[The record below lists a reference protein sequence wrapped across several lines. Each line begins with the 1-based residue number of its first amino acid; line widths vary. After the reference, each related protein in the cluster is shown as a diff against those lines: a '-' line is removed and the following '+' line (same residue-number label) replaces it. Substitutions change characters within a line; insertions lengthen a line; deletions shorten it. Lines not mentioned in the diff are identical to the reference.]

1 MRKRLI
7 TAIKTTLI
15 GLMTISGC
23 NASSTRTVVYNPN
36 ATAKDAAVLQV
47 QIESVEMG
55 KNLSMS
61 MVGPNSHFTGRVL
74 ASTGMESPPAQVRV
88 DFDWHTGLEPKAKQ
102 AVRLKLNNDGVVYSV
117 EASE

>member
-23 NASSTRTVVYNPN
+23 NASSTRTVEYNPN
-36 ATAKDAAVLQV
+36 ATAQDAAVLQV

>member
-1 MRKRLI
+1 MKKTVI
-7 TAIKTTLI
+7 TAIKTTLV

-23 NASSTRTVVYNPN
+23 SLSSTRTVEYNPN
-36 ATAKDAAVLQV
+36 ATAQDAAVLEV

-61 MVGPNSHFTGRVL
+61 MVGPNSHFTGKVL
-74 ASTGMESPPAQVRV
+74 ASTGMESPPAHVRV
-88 DFDWHTGLEPKAKQ
+88 DFDWHTGLEPKATQ
-102 AVRLKLNNDGVVYSV
+102 AVRLKLNNEGVVYSV